1 MLILLRQ
8 SSTGLFAADQY
19 GQTVEI
25 YEQKWFNTTTLTVQ
39 TNTITEANA
48 MPFQMVTGQLIHT
61 ASGTEYRYNGSGGF
75 TTNAVPAA
83 PTFTLSLSVSP
94 IGGGSVSDLTNTAPY
109 EQGESIS
116 LSATAATNFTFVSW
130 TRNGT
135 VISTTAA
142 FTYVMPASNVALIA
156 NFIANENIPVP
167 PTPPV
172 PVALPT
178 RFYDLE
184 LRVNGLQIPLP
195 AFVQKKIEGM
205 LSDVLEGEYSYPVNI
220 PLSPKEMT
228 YLGLPNDPQTSEDFT
243 GLIPAEIWSH
253 GNKRYS
259 GHLDIL
265 KADEDRIRASFIL
278 DLGFFILKNQSLTL
292 PQCYSDEDTINI
304 SNQQTYAV
312 GGYELRFNYRDIRL
326 TVNSSSK
333 IFLKAEFE
341 DHITMLDAMAD
352 WLAGLSLGLQIIK
365 EESED
370 LTDETSKIIYWDT
383 TTVTNCT
390 LAPVTGTSRYT
401 RARKLTSKRFL
412 MQEWNQVNEAN
423 RIAFPTIYNRNL
435 YEGNN
440 ALHDGIVNR
449 YDEAGRLYVSNV
461 RYLSYSESFR
471 WEHTII
477 PFLYLTDVVKQVF
490 KHLKIE
496 VSGEF
501 FTDDRVKRMLLY
513 NNRTLDFL
521 QVKINGTPSRRTAQN
536 IYFGDDNPEQE
547 TYFYENV
554 HDLQIKLANHAPEYS
569 VVEFLKGLKNY
580 FGLKYDF
587 NILQNRVE
595 IRFVRSIVR
604 SRTVLDLTRQAG
616 RLFTLHHGKSTGFAF
631 EYQNPDPLMEDGAE
645 NLPPGTVQFTVQNYL
660 ALDALD
666 AELFDIAFVQSLR
679 AWFQLTPDQSNPPFW
694 KLYAFRQQSDTNPD
708 GKKIPWSVSLF
719 PMVDSFVAGRK
730 MPAIE
735 VTANNREVKLEN
747 KSCGLR
753 IMAFYGQQEDSSN
766 GKYSFAS
773 CTRYNAKEILSSAQY
788 DLDIR
793 SFDIFPLHD
802 DQERIITAGKEY
814 ETNLILD
821 NYNLLQLSRSPII
834 RIANLDYILEEIE
847 IQNTE
852 KEFAIAKAR
861 LFKIK

>member
-1 MLILLRQ
+1 MLILLKQ
-8 SSTGLFAADQY
+8 SPTGLFASDQY
-19 GQTVEI
+19 GQNVEI

-48 MPFQMVTGQLIHT
+48 LPFEMNTGQLIHT

-75 TTNAVPAA
+75 TTNAVPST
-83 PTFTLSLSVSP
+83 PTFTLGISVAP
-94 IGGGSVSDLTNTAPY
+94 TGGGTTGTPSPSGPY
-109 EQGESIS
+109 TEGQSIS
-116 LSATAATNFTFVSW
+116 LSATAATEFTFVSW
-130 TRNGT
+130 TRNG
-135 VISTTAA
+135 VVVSSTAS
-142 FTYVMPASNVALIA
+142 FTYVMPASNVQLIA
-156 NFIANENIPVP
+156 NFIADEDI
-167 PTPPV
+167 PTPPPV
-172 PVALPT
+172 PDPVALPT
-178 RFYDLE
+178 SFYDLE
-184 LRVNGLQIPLP
+184 LRINGAQIPMP
-195 AFVQKKIEGM
+195 PFVQKKVEGL
-205 LSDVLEGEYSYPVNI
+205 LSDVFEGEYSYPVDI
-220 PLSPKEMT
+220 PLSPKEMAAI
-228 YLGLPNDPQTSEDFT
+228 GLPNDPQTASGFT
-243 GLIPAEIWSH
+243 ETIPAEIWSY
-253 GNKRYS
+253 GNLRYR
-259 GHLDIL
+259 GYLDIL
-265 KADEDRIRASFIL
+265 KADEDRIRCSFIL
-278 DLGFFILKNQSLTL
+278 DSGFFISKNQTLTL
-292 PQCYSDEDTINI
+292 PQCYTDEDTLSIA
-304 SNQQTYAV
+304 NQQTYAV

-333 IFLKAEFE
+333 VFLKAEFE
-341 DHITMLDAMAD
+341 DHITLLDAMAD
-352 WLAGLSLGLQIIK
+352 WLAGLSLGLQILK

-383 TTVTNCT
+383 TTVTTCT

-412 MQEWNQVNEAN
+412 MTEWNQVNEAN
-423 RIAFPTIYNRNL
+423 RVAFPSIYNRNL

-461 RYLSYSESFR
+461 RYLSFSESFR

-501 FTDDRVKRMLLY
+501 FSSDLVKRMLLY
-513 NNRTLDFL
+513 NNRTLDFV

-536 IYFGDDNPEQE
+536 IYYGDDNPEQE

-554 HDLQIKLANHAPEYS
+554 HDLQIKLANHAPQYS

-587 NILQNRVE
+587 NILQNRVD
-595 IRFVRSIVR
+595 IRFVRSKIR
-604 SRTVLDLTRQAG
+604 SRTVLDLTRQTG
-616 RLFTLHHGKSTGFAF
+616 RVFTLHHGKNTGFAF
-631 EYQNPDPLMEDGAE
+631 TYQNPDPLMQDGEE
-645 NLPPGTVQFTVQNYL
+645 NTPPTTADFTVQNYL

-666 AELFDIAFVQSLR
+666 AELFEIAFVESLR
-679 AWFQLTPDQSNPPFW
+679 AWFQLTPDQSNPPYW
-694 KLYAFRQQSDTNPD
+694 KLYAFRQQSDPED
-708 GKKIPWSVSLF
+708 GKKTPWSLPLF
-719 PMVDSFVAGRK
+719 PMVDSFISGRK

-747 KSCGLR
+747 KACGLR
-753 IMAFYGQQEDSSN
+753 LMAFYGQQEDAEN
-766 GKYSFAS
+766 KKYSFAS
-773 CTRYNAKEILSSAQY
+773 CTRYNAKEILSASQY

-793 SFDIFPLHD
+793 GLDIYPLHA
-802 DQERIITAGKEY
+802 DQERIITEGKEF
-814 ETNLILD
+814 ETTLILD

-834 RIANLDYILEEIE
+834 RIGNLDYILEEME
-847 IQNTE
+847 IQNTD

-861 LFKIK
+861 LYKIK